1 MKRRTIRGQ
10 IFKSYAFLFIGLV
23 LMAVVG
29 INFYMGNLQ
38 RKNIDDTLTRL
49 AFSVS
54 EQLEAENQN
63 LYNLAVNVCTSETL
77 QQYFFS
83 DNKDGFTRRKNED
96 AITNH
101 VLSITGPMNRLHRLV
116 LRSDNKD
123 GFTRRKNE
131 DAITNHVLSITGP
144 MNRLHRL
151 VLRRED
157 GMLYEYSSREVN
169 LKEKGSE
176 EEYVR
181 KNQEVLEKQGEPF
194 FKGTFEDQEAAFL
207 EDVPVVP
214 VTSVQVA
221 FSEMYGNRYTN
232 MVEVQQPYDIC
243 RQTIEDLLKT
253 GQNGSQYQAFVYDAA
268 GKIVYPYKEKT
279 ERWNCFQ
286 QQILSGNESRYR
298 DETGMRYT
306 GKKYTSS
313 LTGWTILVYCSNGY
327 IFWPILHFAAVS
339 FVIAILSLGIMLFI
353 SYMISNSIT
362 IPLQK
367 IRESISLYNLNK
379 EKSVRL
385 QPSNVQ
391 LSLGIM
397 LFISYMIS
405 NSITIPL
412 QKIRESISLYNLN
425 KEKSVR
431 LQPSNVQLDEMT
443 SLSETF
449 YEMQERI
456 EGYVEEV
463 TALRIHELQSR
474 YYALQSQMNPH
485 FLYNSLSI
493 LSIMCDEKQNEAAAE
508 FCGELASMLRYSA
521 ASFERDVS
529 LEEEMEYTTT
539 YLKLLQKRYDT
550 MLDMEVILPESLKEK
565 RIPRLILQ
573 PLVENSI
580 KYGLESAP
588 PLLQKRYDTMLD
600 MEVILPESLKEKRI
614 PRLIL
619 QPLVENSIKY
629 GLESAPPWFISVEA
643 EEKKEG
649 WSITVS
655 DTGNGFTK
663 ETLNE
668 IQEKIQK
675 TEQSEQMPVEAE
687 EKKEGWS
694 ITVSDT
700 GNGFTK
706 ETLNEIQEKIQKTEQ
721 SEQMPE
727 LEIGG
732 MGILNIYIRL
742 KLYYKERL
750 RFLLGNQEEGGAFV
764 EIEIQ
769 EGACE
774 RTDDQSFGC
783 RR

>member
-116 LRSDNKD
+116 LR
-123 GFTRRKNE
+123 
-131 DAITNHVLSITGP
+131 
-144 MNRLHRL
+144 
-151 VLRRED
+151 RED

-207 EDVPVVP
+207 EDVP

-286 QQILSGNESRYR
+286 QQILSGNESSYR

-327 IFWPILHFAAVS
+327 IFWPIFHFAAVS
-339 FVIAILSLGIMLFI
+339 FVIAI
-353 SYMISNSIT
+353 
-362 IPLQK
+362 
-367 IRESISLYNLNK
+367 
-379 EKSVRL
+379 
-385 QPSNVQ
+385 

-529 LEEEMEYTTT
+529 LEEEMEYTAT

-588 PLLQKRYDTMLD
+588 P
-600 MEVILPESLKEKRI
+600 
-614 PRLIL
+614 
-619 QPLVENSIKY
+619 
-629 GLESAPPWFISVEA
+629 WFIS
-643 EEKKEG
+643 
-649 WSITVS
+649 
-655 DTGNGFTK
+655 
-663 ETLNE
+663 
-668 IQEKIQK
+668 
-675 TEQSEQMPVEAE
+675 VEAE

>member
-116 LRSDNKD
+116 LR
-123 GFTRRKNE
+123 
-131 DAITNHVLSITGP
+131 
-144 MNRLHRL
+144 
-151 VLRRED
+151 RED

-207 EDVPVVP
+207 EDVP

-327 IFWPILHFAAVS
+327 IFWPIFHFAAVS
-339 FVIAILSLGIMLFI
+339 FVIAI
-353 SYMISNSIT
+353 
-362 IPLQK
+362 
-367 IRESISLYNLNK
+367 
-379 EKSVRL
+379 
-385 QPSNVQ
+385 

-588 PLLQKRYDTMLD
+588 P
-600 MEVILPESLKEKRI
+600 
-614 PRLIL
+614 
-619 QPLVENSIKY
+619 
-629 GLESAPPWFISVEA
+629 WFIS
-643 EEKKEG
+643 
-649 WSITVS
+649 
-655 DTGNGFTK
+655 
-663 ETLNE
+663 
-668 IQEKIQK
+668 
-675 TEQSEQMPVEAE
+675 VEAE

>member
-116 LRSDNKD
+116 LR
-123 GFTRRKNE
+123 
-131 DAITNHVLSITGP
+131 
-144 MNRLHRL
+144 
-151 VLRRED
+151 RED

-207 EDVPVVP
+207 EDVP

-327 IFWPILHFAAVS
+327 IFWPIFHFAAVS
-339 FVIAILSLGIMLFI
+339 FVIA
-353 SYMISNSIT
+353 
-362 IPLQK
+362 
-367 IRESISLYNLNK
+367 
-379 EKSVRL
+379 V
-385 QPSNVQ
+385 

-529 LEEEMEYTTT
+529 LEEEMEYTAT

-588 PLLQKRYDTMLD
+588 P
-600 MEVILPESLKEKRI
+600 
-614 PRLIL
+614 
-619 QPLVENSIKY
+619 
-629 GLESAPPWFISVEA
+629 WFIS
-643 EEKKEG
+643 
-649 WSITVS
+649 
-655 DTGNGFTK
+655 
-663 ETLNE
+663 
-668 IQEKIQK
+668 
-675 TEQSEQMPVEAE
+675 VEAE

>member
-116 LRSDNKD
+116 LR
-123 GFTRRKNE
+123 
-131 DAITNHVLSITGP
+131 
-144 MNRLHRL
+144 
-151 VLRRED
+151 RED

-207 EDVPVVP
+207 EDVP

-339 FVIAILSLGIMLFI
+339 FVIA
-353 SYMISNSIT
+353 
-362 IPLQK
+362 
-367 IRESISLYNLNK
+367 
-379 EKSVRL
+379 V
-385 QPSNVQ
+385 

-588 PLLQKRYDTMLD
+588 P
-600 MEVILPESLKEKRI
+600 
-614 PRLIL
+614 
-619 QPLVENSIKY
+619 
-629 GLESAPPWFISVEA
+629 WFIS
-643 EEKKEG
+643 
-649 WSITVS
+649 
-655 DTGNGFTK
+655 
-663 ETLNE
+663 
-668 IQEKIQK
+668 
-675 TEQSEQMPVEAE
+675 VEAE

>member
-116 LRSDNKD
+116 LR
-123 GFTRRKNE
+123 
-131 DAITNHVLSITGP
+131 
-144 MNRLHRL
+144 
-151 VLRRED
+151 RED

-207 EDVPVVP
+207 EDVP

-286 QQILSGNESRYR
+286 QQILSGNESSYR

-327 IFWPILHFAAVS
+327 IFWPIFHFAAVS
-339 FVIAILSLGIMLFI
+339 FVIA
-353 SYMISNSIT
+353 
-362 IPLQK
+362 
-367 IRESISLYNLNK
+367 
-379 EKSVRL
+379 V
-385 QPSNVQ
+385 

-588 PLLQKRYDTMLD
+588 P
-600 MEVILPESLKEKRI
+600 
-614 PRLIL
+614 
-619 QPLVENSIKY
+619 
-629 GLESAPPWFISVEA
+629 WFIS
-643 EEKKEG
+643 
-649 WSITVS
+649 
-655 DTGNGFTK
+655 
-663 ETLNE
+663 
-668 IQEKIQK
+668 
-675 TEQSEQMPVEAE
+675 VEAE

>member
-101 VLSITGPMNRLHRLV
+101 VLSIT
-116 LRSDNKD
+116 S
-123 GFTRRKNE
+123 
-131 DAITNHVLSITGP
+131 P

-207 EDVPVVP
+207 EDVP

-286 QQILSGNESRYR
+286 QQILSGNESSYR

-339 FVIAILSLGIMLFI
+339 FVIA
-353 SYMISNSIT
+353 
-362 IPLQK
+362 
-367 IRESISLYNLNK
+367 
-379 EKSVRL
+379 V
-385 QPSNVQ
+385 

-588 PLLQKRYDTMLD
+588 P
-600 MEVILPESLKEKRI
+600 
-614 PRLIL
+614 
-619 QPLVENSIKY
+619 
-629 GLESAPPWFISVEA
+629 WFIS
-643 EEKKEG
+643 
-649 WSITVS
+649 
-655 DTGNGFTK
+655 
-663 ETLNE
+663 
-668 IQEKIQK
+668 
-675 TEQSEQMPVEAE
+675 VEAE

>member
-116 LRSDNKD
+116 LR
-123 GFTRRKNE
+123 
-131 DAITNHVLSITGP
+131 
-144 MNRLHRL
+144 
-151 VLRRED
+151 RED

-176 EEYVR
+176 AEYVR

-207 EDVPVVP
+207 EDVP

-286 QQILSGNESRYR
+286 QQILSGNESSYR

-327 IFWPILHFAAVS
+327 IFWPIFHFAAVS
-339 FVIAILSLGIMLFI
+339 FVIA
-353 SYMISNSIT
+353 
-362 IPLQK
+362 
-367 IRESISLYNLNK
+367 
-379 EKSVRL
+379 V
-385 QPSNVQ
+385 

-588 PLLQKRYDTMLD
+588 P
-600 MEVILPESLKEKRI
+600 
-614 PRLIL
+614 
-619 QPLVENSIKY
+619 
-629 GLESAPPWFISVEA
+629 WFIS
-643 EEKKEG
+643 
-649 WSITVS
+649 
-655 DTGNGFTK
+655 
-663 ETLNE
+663 
-668 IQEKIQK
+668 
-675 TEQSEQMPVEAE
+675 VEAE

>member
-116 LRSDNKD
+116 LR
-123 GFTRRKNE
+123 
-131 DAITNHVLSITGP
+131 
-144 MNRLHRL
+144 
-151 VLRRED
+151 RED

-207 EDVPVVP
+207 EDVPV
-214 VTSVQVA
+214 TSVQVA

-268 GKIVYPYKEKT
+268 GKNVYPYKEKT

-339 FVIAILSLGIMLFI
+339 FVIA
-353 SYMISNSIT
+353 
-362 IPLQK
+362 
-367 IRESISLYNLNK
+367 
-379 EKSVRL
+379 V
-385 QPSNVQ
+385 

-588 PLLQKRYDTMLD
+588 P
-600 MEVILPESLKEKRI
+600 
-614 PRLIL
+614 
-619 QPLVENSIKY
+619 
-629 GLESAPPWFISVEA
+629 WFIS
-643 EEKKEG
+643 
-649 WSITVS
+649 
-655 DTGNGFTK
+655 
-663 ETLNE
+663 
-668 IQEKIQK
+668 
-675 TEQSEQMPVEAE
+675 VEAE

>member
-49 AFSVS
+49 AFSAS

-77 QQYFFS
+77 QQYFF
-83 DNKDGFTRRKNED
+83 
-96 AITNH
+96 
-101 VLSITGPMNRLHRLV
+101 
-116 LRSDNKD
+116 SDNKD

-207 EDVPVVP
+207 EDVPV
-214 VTSVQVA
+214 TSVQVA

-286 QQILSGNESRYR
+286 QQILSGKESSYR

-313 LTGWTILVYCSNGY
+313 LTGWTILVYCRNGY

-339 FVIAILSLGIMLFI
+339 FVIA
-353 SYMISNSIT
+353 
-362 IPLQK
+362 
-367 IRESISLYNLNK
+367 
-379 EKSVRL
+379 V
-385 QPSNVQ
+385 

-588 PLLQKRYDTMLD
+588 P
-600 MEVILPESLKEKRI
+600 
-614 PRLIL
+614 
-619 QPLVENSIKY
+619 
-629 GLESAPPWFISVEA
+629 WFIS
-643 EEKKEG
+643 
-649 WSITVS
+649 
-655 DTGNGFTK
+655 
-663 ETLNE
+663 
-668 IQEKIQK
+668 
-675 TEQSEQMPVEAE
+675 VEAE

>member
-116 LRSDNKD
+116 LR
-123 GFTRRKNE
+123 
-131 DAITNHVLSITGP
+131 
-144 MNRLHRL
+144 
-151 VLRRED
+151 RED

-176 EEYVR
+176 AEYVR

-207 EDVPVVP
+207 EDVP

-286 QQILSGNESRYR
+286 QQILSGNESSYR

-339 FVIAILSLGIMLFI
+339 FVIA
-353 SYMISNSIT
+353 
-362 IPLQK
+362 
-367 IRESISLYNLNK
+367 
-379 EKSVRL
+379 V
-385 QPSNVQ
+385 

-449 YEMQERI
+449 YEMQEHI

-588 PLLQKRYDTMLD
+588 P
-600 MEVILPESLKEKRI
+600 
-614 PRLIL
+614 
-619 QPLVENSIKY
+619 
-629 GLESAPPWFISVEA
+629 WFIS
-643 EEKKEG
+643 
-649 WSITVS
+649 
-655 DTGNGFTK
+655 
-663 ETLNE
+663 
-668 IQEKIQK
+668 
-675 TEQSEQMPVEAE
+675 VEAE

-750 RFLLGNQEEGGAFV
+750 RFLLGNQEEGGAFI

>member
-116 LRSDNKD
+116 LR
-123 GFTRRKNE
+123 
-131 DAITNHVLSITGP
+131 
-144 MNRLHRL
+144 
-151 VLRRED
+151 RED

-207 EDVPVVP
+207 EGVP

-286 QQILSGNESRYR
+286 QQILSGNESSYR

-327 IFWPILHFAAVS
+327 IFWPIFHFAAVS
-339 FVIAILSLGIMLFI
+339 FVIA
-353 SYMISNSIT
+353 
-362 IPLQK
+362 
-367 IRESISLYNLNK
+367 
-379 EKSVRL
+379 V
-385 QPSNVQ
+385 

-588 PLLQKRYDTMLD
+588 P
-600 MEVILPESLKEKRI
+600 
-614 PRLIL
+614 
-619 QPLVENSIKY
+619 
-629 GLESAPPWFISVEA
+629 WFIS
-643 EEKKEG
+643 
-649 WSITVS
+649 
-655 DTGNGFTK
+655 
-663 ETLNE
+663 
-668 IQEKIQK
+668 
-675 TEQSEQMPVEAE
+675 VEAE

>member
-116 LRSDNKD
+116 LR
-123 GFTRRKNE
+123 
-131 DAITNHVLSITGP
+131 
-144 MNRLHRL
+144 
-151 VLRRED
+151 RED

-207 EDVPVVP
+207 EDVPV
-214 VTSVQVA
+214 TSVQVA

-253 GQNGSQYQAFVYDAA
+253 GQNGSQYQAFVYDVA

-286 QQILSGNESRYR
+286 QQILSGNESSYR

-327 IFWPILHFAAVS
+327 IFWPIFHFAAVS
-339 FVIAILSLGIMLFI
+339 FVIA
-353 SYMISNSIT
+353 
-362 IPLQK
+362 
-367 IRESISLYNLNK
+367 
-379 EKSVRL
+379 V
-385 QPSNVQ
+385 

-588 PLLQKRYDTMLD
+588 P
-600 MEVILPESLKEKRI
+600 
-614 PRLIL
+614 
-619 QPLVENSIKY
+619 
-629 GLESAPPWFISVEA
+629 WFIS
-643 EEKKEG
+643 
-649 WSITVS
+649 
-655 DTGNGFTK
+655 
-663 ETLNE
+663 
-668 IQEKIQK
+668 
-675 TEQSEQMPVEAE
+675 VEAE

>member
-116 LRSDNKD
+116 LR
-123 GFTRRKNE
+123 
-131 DAITNHVLSITGP
+131 
-144 MNRLHRL
+144 
-151 VLRRED
+151 RED

-207 EDVPVVP
+207 EDVPV
-214 VTSVQVA
+214 TSVQVA

-232 MVEVQQPYDIC
+232 MVEDQQPYDIC

-339 FVIAILSLGIMLFI
+339 FVIA
-353 SYMISNSIT
+353 
-362 IPLQK
+362 
-367 IRESISLYNLNK
+367 
-379 EKSVRL
+379 V
-385 QPSNVQ
+385 

-529 LEEEMEYTTT
+529 LEEEMEYTAT

-588 PLLQKRYDTMLD
+588 P
-600 MEVILPESLKEKRI
+600 
-614 PRLIL
+614 
-619 QPLVENSIKY
+619 
-629 GLESAPPWFISVEA
+629 WFIS
-643 EEKKEG
+643 
-649 WSITVS
+649 
-655 DTGNGFTK
+655 
-663 ETLNE
+663 
-668 IQEKIQK
+668 
-675 TEQSEQMPVEAE
+675 VEAE

>member
-116 LRSDNKD
+116 LR
-123 GFTRRKNE
+123 
-131 DAITNHVLSITGP
+131 
-144 MNRLHRL
+144 
-151 VLRRED
+151 RED
-157 GMLYEYSSREVN
+157 GMLDEYSSREVN

-207 EDVPVVP
+207 EDVP

-286 QQILSGNESRYR
+286 QQILSGNESSYR

-339 FVIAILSLGIMLFI
+339 FVIA
-353 SYMISNSIT
+353 
-362 IPLQK
+362 
-367 IRESISLYNLNK
+367 
-379 EKSVRL
+379 V
-385 QPSNVQ
+385 

-588 PLLQKRYDTMLD
+588 P
-600 MEVILPESLKEKRI
+600 
-614 PRLIL
+614 
-619 QPLVENSIKY
+619 
-629 GLESAPPWFISVEA
+629 WFIS
-643 EEKKEG
+643 
-649 WSITVS
+649 
-655 DTGNGFTK
+655 
-663 ETLNE
+663 
-668 IQEKIQK
+668 
-675 TEQSEQMPVEAE
+675 VEAE

>member
-116 LRSDNKD
+116 LR
-123 GFTRRKNE
+123 
-131 DAITNHVLSITGP
+131 
-144 MNRLHRL
+144 
-151 VLRRED
+151 RED

-207 EDVPVVP
+207 EDVP

-286 QQILSGNESRYR
+286 QQILSGNESSYR

-339 FVIAILSLGIMLFI
+339 FVIA
-353 SYMISNSIT
+353 
-362 IPLQK
+362 
-367 IRESISLYNLNK
+367 
-379 EKSVRL
+379 V
-385 QPSNVQ
+385 

-588 PLLQKRYDTMLD
+588 P
-600 MEVILPESLKEKRI
+600 
-614 PRLIL
+614 
-619 QPLVENSIKY
+619 
-629 GLESAPPWFISVEA
+629 WFISVEA

-655 DTGNGFTK
+655 DTGNGF
-663 ETLNE
+663 
-668 IQEKIQK
+668 I
-675 TEQSEQMPVEAE
+675 
-687 EKKEGWS
+687 
-694 ITVSDT
+694 
-700 GNGFTK
+700 K

>member
-116 LRSDNKD
+116 LR
-123 GFTRRKNE
+123 
-131 DAITNHVLSITGP
+131 
-144 MNRLHRL
+144 
-151 VLRRED
+151 RED

-207 EDVPVVP
+207 EDVP

-286 QQILSGNESRYR
+286 QQILSGNESSYR

-327 IFWPILHFAAVS
+327 IFWPIFHFAAVS
-339 FVIAILSLGIMLFI
+339 FVIA
-353 SYMISNSIT
+353 
-362 IPLQK
+362 
-367 IRESISLYNLNK
+367 
-379 EKSVRL
+379 V
-385 QPSNVQ
+385 

-431 LQPSNVQLDEMT
+431 LQPSNVQLDEMM

-588 PLLQKRYDTMLD
+588 P
-600 MEVILPESLKEKRI
+600 
-614 PRLIL
+614 
-619 QPLVENSIKY
+619 
-629 GLESAPPWFISVEA
+629 WFIS
-643 EEKKEG
+643 
-649 WSITVS
+649 
-655 DTGNGFTK
+655 
-663 ETLNE
+663 
-668 IQEKIQK
+668 
-675 TEQSEQMPVEAE
+675 VEAE

>member
-101 VLSITGPMNRLHRLV
+101 VLSI
-116 LRSDNKD
+116 S
-123 GFTRRKNE
+123 
-131 DAITNHVLSITGP
+131 GP

-207 EDVPVVP
+207 EDVP

-286 QQILSGNESRYR
+286 QQILSGNESSYR

-327 IFWPILHFAAVS
+327 IFWPIFHFAAVS
-339 FVIAILSLGIMLFI
+339 FVIA
-353 SYMISNSIT
+353 
-362 IPLQK
+362 
-367 IRESISLYNLNK
+367 
-379 EKSVRL
+379 V
-385 QPSNVQ
+385 

-588 PLLQKRYDTMLD
+588 P
-600 MEVILPESLKEKRI
+600 
-614 PRLIL
+614 
-619 QPLVENSIKY
+619 
-629 GLESAPPWFISVEA
+629 WFIS
-643 EEKKEG
+643 
-649 WSITVS
+649 
-655 DTGNGFTK
+655 
-663 ETLNE
+663 
-668 IQEKIQK
+668 
-675 TEQSEQMPVEAE
+675 VEAE

>member
-116 LRSDNKD
+116 LR
-123 GFTRRKNE
+123 
-131 DAITNHVLSITGP
+131 
-144 MNRLHRL
+144 
-151 VLRRED
+151 RED

-207 EDVPVVP
+207 EDVP

-286 QQILSGNESRYR
+286 QQILSGNESSYR

-327 IFWPILHFAAVS
+327 IFWPILHFTAVS
-339 FVIAILSLGIMLFI
+339 FVIA
-353 SYMISNSIT
+353 
-362 IPLQK
+362 
-367 IRESISLYNLNK
+367 
-379 EKSVRL
+379 V
-385 QPSNVQ
+385 

-588 PLLQKRYDTMLD
+588 P
-600 MEVILPESLKEKRI
+600 
-614 PRLIL
+614 
-619 QPLVENSIKY
+619 
-629 GLESAPPWFISVEA
+629 WFIS
-643 EEKKEG
+643 
-649 WSITVS
+649 
-655 DTGNGFTK
+655 
-663 ETLNE
+663 
-668 IQEKIQK
+668 
-675 TEQSEQMPVEAE
+675 VEAE

>member
-116 LRSDNKD
+116 LR
-123 GFTRRKNE
+123 
-131 DAITNHVLSITGP
+131 
-144 MNRLHRL
+144 
-151 VLRRED
+151 RED

-207 EDVPVVP
+207 EDVP

-286 QQILSGNESRYR
+286 QQILSGNESSYR

-327 IFWPILHFAAVS
+327 IFWPIFHFAAVS
-339 FVIAILSLGIMLFI
+339 FVIA
-353 SYMISNSIT
+353 
-362 IPLQK
+362 
-367 IRESISLYNLNK
+367 
-379 EKSVRL
+379 V
-385 QPSNVQ
+385 

-588 PLLQKRYDTMLD
+588 P
-600 MEVILPESLKEKRI
+600 
-614 PRLIL
+614 
-619 QPLVENSIKY
+619 
-629 GLESAPPWFISVEA
+629 WFISVEA

-655 DTGNGFTK
+655 DTGNGF
-663 ETLNE
+663 
-668 IQEKIQK
+668 I
-675 TEQSEQMPVEAE
+675 
-687 EKKEGWS
+687 
-694 ITVSDT
+694 
-700 GNGFTK
+700 K

>member
-116 LRSDNKD
+116 LR
-123 GFTRRKNE
+123 
-131 DAITNHVLSITGP
+131 
-144 MNRLHRL
+144 
-151 VLRRED
+151 RED

-207 EDVPVVP
+207 EDVP

-286 QQILSGNESRYR
+286 QQILSGNESSYR

-313 LTGWTILVYCSNGY
+313 LTGWTILVYCRHGY
-327 IFWPILHFAAVS
+327 IFWPIFHFAAVS
-339 FVIAILSLGIMLFI
+339 FVIA
-353 SYMISNSIT
+353 
-362 IPLQK
+362 
-367 IRESISLYNLNK
+367 
-379 EKSVRL
+379 V
-385 QPSNVQ
+385 

-588 PLLQKRYDTMLD
+588 P
-600 MEVILPESLKEKRI
+600 
-614 PRLIL
+614 
-619 QPLVENSIKY
+619 
-629 GLESAPPWFISVEA
+629 WFIS
-643 EEKKEG
+643 
-649 WSITVS
+649 
-655 DTGNGFTK
+655 
-663 ETLNE
+663 
-668 IQEKIQK
+668 
-675 TEQSEQMPVEAE
+675 VEAE

>member
-23 LMAVVG
+23 LTAVVG
-29 INFYMGNLQ
+29 INFYMGNIQ

-54 EQLEAENQN
+54 EQMEAENQN

-77 QQYFFS
+77 QQYFFA
-83 DNKDGFTRRKNED
+83 DNRDGLMRRKNED

-101 VLSITGPMNRLHRLV
+101 VLSIAGPMNRLY
-116 LRSDNKD
+116 
-123 GFTRRKNE
+123 
-131 DAITNHVLSITGP
+131 
-144 MNRLHRL
+144 RL

-157 GMLYEYSSREVN
+157 GMIYEYSSREVN
-169 LKEKGSE
+169 LMEKGDGE
-176 EEYVR
+176 KYEN
-181 KNQEVLEKQGEPF
+181 KEVLEKQGEPF
-194 FKGTFEDQEAAFL
+194 FKGTFEDREAAFL
-207 EDVPVVP
+207 EDVP

-243 RQTIEDLLKT
+243 KQTIDNLLKT
-253 GQNGSQYQAFVYDAA
+253 GQNGSQYQAFVYDSA

-279 ERWNCFQ
+279 NRWKCFQ
-286 QQILSGNESRYR
+286 KQLFSGRESGYR
-298 DETGMRYT
+298 DEKGKRYT

-313 LTGWTILVYCSNGY
+313 LTGWTTFVYCSNGY

-339 FVIAILSLGIMLFI
+339 FVIAVLFLGVMLFI

-367 IRESISLYNLNK
+367 IRESIA
-379 EKSVRL
+379 
-385 QPSNVQ
+385 
-391 LSLGIM
+391 
-397 LFISYMIS
+397 
-405 NSITIPL
+405 
-412 QKIRESISLYNLN
+412 LYNLN

-493 LSIMCDEKQNEAAAE
+493 LSIMCDENQNEAAAE

-529 LEEEMEYTTT
+529 LKEEMEYTNT
-539 YLKLLQKRYDT
+539 YLRLLQKRYDT
-550 MLDMEVILPESLKEK
+550 MLDMEVILPE
-565 RIPRLILQ
+565 
-573 PLVENSI
+573 N
-580 KYGLESAP
+580 
-588 PLLQKRYDTMLD
+588 
-600 MEVILPESLKEKRI
+600 LKEKRI

-643 EEKKEG
+643 EEKREG

-668 IQEKIQK
+668 IQK
-675 TEQSEQMPVEAE
+675 
-687 EKKEGWS
+687 
-694 ITVSDT
+694 
-700 GNGFTK
+700 
-706 ETLNEIQEKIQKTEQ
+706 KIQKTEQ

-742 KLYYKERL
+742 KLYYKEHL
-750 RFLLGNQEEGGAFV
+750 KFLLGNQEEGGAFV
-764 EIEIQ
+764 KIEIQ
-769 EGACE
+769 EDACE

>member
-116 LRSDNKD
+116 LR
-123 GFTRRKNE
+123 
-131 DAITNHVLSITGP
+131 
-144 MNRLHRL
+144 
-151 VLRRED
+151 RED

-207 EDVPVVP
+207 EDVP

-286 QQILSGNESRYR
+286 QQILSGNESSYR

-339 FVIAILSLGIMLFI
+339 FVIA
-353 SYMISNSIT
+353 
-362 IPLQK
+362 
-367 IRESISLYNLNK
+367 
-379 EKSVRL
+379 V
-385 QPSNVQ
+385 

-588 PLLQKRYDTMLD
+588 P
-600 MEVILPESLKEKRI
+600 
-614 PRLIL
+614 
-619 QPLVENSIKY
+619 
-629 GLESAPPWFISVEA
+629 WFIS
-643 EEKKEG
+643 
-649 WSITVS
+649 
-655 DTGNGFTK
+655 
-663 ETLNE
+663 
-668 IQEKIQK
+668 
-675 TEQSEQMPVEAE
+675 VEAE

>member
-116 LRSDNKD
+116 LR
-123 GFTRRKNE
+123 
-131 DAITNHVLSITGP
+131 
-144 MNRLHRL
+144 
-151 VLRRED
+151 RED
-157 GMLYEYSSREVN
+157 GMLYEYSPREVN

-207 EDVPVVP
+207 EDVP

-286 QQILSGNESRYR
+286 QQILSGNESSYR

-339 FVIAILSLGIMLFI
+339 FVIA
-353 SYMISNSIT
+353 
-362 IPLQK
+362 
-367 IRESISLYNLNK
+367 
-379 EKSVRL
+379 V
-385 QPSNVQ
+385 

-588 PLLQKRYDTMLD
+588 P
-600 MEVILPESLKEKRI
+600 
-614 PRLIL
+614 
-619 QPLVENSIKY
+619 
-629 GLESAPPWFISVEA
+629 WFIS
-643 EEKKEG
+643 
-649 WSITVS
+649 
-655 DTGNGFTK
+655 
-663 ETLNE
+663 
-668 IQEKIQK
+668 
-675 TEQSEQMPVEAE
+675 VEAE

>member
-116 LRSDNKD
+116 LR
-123 GFTRRKNE
+123 
-131 DAITNHVLSITGP
+131 
-144 MNRLHRL
+144 
-151 VLRRED
+151 RED

-207 EDVPVVP
+207 EDVP

-286 QQILSGNESRYR
+286 QQILSGNESSYR

-339 FVIAILSLGIMLFI
+339 FVIA
-353 SYMISNSIT
+353 
-362 IPLQK
+362 
-367 IRESISLYNLNK
+367 
-379 EKSVRL
+379 V
-385 QPSNVQ
+385 

-580 KYGLESAP
+580 KYGLES
-588 PLLQKRYDTMLD
+588 T
-600 MEVILPESLKEKRI
+600 
-614 PRLIL
+614 
-619 QPLVENSIKY
+619 
-629 GLESAPPWFISVEA
+629 PPWFIS
-643 EEKKEG
+643 
-649 WSITVS
+649 
-655 DTGNGFTK
+655 
-663 ETLNE
+663 
-668 IQEKIQK
+668 
-675 TEQSEQMPVEAE
+675 VEAE

>member
-116 LRSDNKD
+116 LR
-123 GFTRRKNE
+123 
-131 DAITNHVLSITGP
+131 
-144 MNRLHRL
+144 
-151 VLRRED
+151 RED

-207 EDVPVVP
+207 EDVP

-286 QQILSGNESRYR
+286 QQILSGNESSYR

-327 IFWPILHFAAVS
+327 IFWPIFHFAAVS
-339 FVIAILSLGIMLFI
+339 FVIAVLSLGIMLFI

-391 LSLGIM
+391 L
-397 LFISYMIS
+397 
-405 NSITIPL
+405 N
-412 QKIRESISLYNLN
+412 
-425 KEKSVR
+425 
-431 LQPSNVQLDEMT
+431 EMT

-588 PLLQKRYDTMLD
+588 P
-600 MEVILPESLKEKRI
+600 
-614 PRLIL
+614 
-619 QPLVENSIKY
+619 
-629 GLESAPPWFISVEA
+629 WFIS
-643 EEKKEG
+643 
-649 WSITVS
+649 
-655 DTGNGFTK
+655 
-663 ETLNE
+663 
-668 IQEKIQK
+668 
-675 TEQSEQMPVEAE
+675 VEAE

>member
-116 LRSDNKD
+116 LR
-123 GFTRRKNE
+123 
-131 DAITNHVLSITGP
+131 
-144 MNRLHRL
+144 
-151 VLRRED
+151 RED

-207 EDVPVVP
+207 EDVP

-286 QQILSGNESRYR
+286 QQILSGNESSYR

-327 IFWPILHFAAVS
+327 IFWPIFHFAAVS
-339 FVIAILSLGIMLFI
+339 FVIAI
-353 SYMISNSIT
+353 
-362 IPLQK
+362 
-367 IRESISLYNLNK
+367 
-379 EKSVRL
+379 
-385 QPSNVQ
+385 

-588 PLLQKRYDTMLD
+588 P
-600 MEVILPESLKEKRI
+600 
-614 PRLIL
+614 
-619 QPLVENSIKY
+619 
-629 GLESAPPWFISVEA
+629 WFIS
-643 EEKKEG
+643 
-649 WSITVS
+649 
-655 DTGNGFTK
+655 
-663 ETLNE
+663 
-668 IQEKIQK
+668 
-675 TEQSEQMPVEAE
+675 VEAE

>member
-116 LRSDNKD
+116 LR
-123 GFTRRKNE
+123 
-131 DAITNHVLSITGP
+131 
-144 MNRLHRL
+144 
-151 VLRRED
+151 RED

-207 EDVPVVP
+207 EDVP

-286 QQILSGNESRYR
+286 QQILSGNESSYR

-339 FVIAILSLGIMLFI
+339 FVIA
-353 SYMISNSIT
+353 
-362 IPLQK
+362 
-367 IRESISLYNLNK
+367 
-379 EKSVRL
+379 V
-385 QPSNVQ
+385 

-529 LEEEMEYTTT
+529 LEEEMEYTAT
-539 YLKLLQKRYDT
+539 YLK
-550 MLDMEVILPESLKEK
+550 
-565 RIPRLILQ
+565 
-573 PLVENSI
+573 
-580 KYGLESAP
+580 
-588 PLLQKRYDTMLD
+588 LLQKRYDTMLD

-655 DTGNGFTK
+655 DTGNGFT
-663 ETLNE
+663 E
-668 IQEKIQK
+668 
-675 TEQSEQMPVEAE
+675 
-687 EKKEGWS
+687 
-694 ITVSDT
+694 
-700 GNGFTK
+700 

>member
-116 LRSDNKD
+116 LR
-123 GFTRRKNE
+123 
-131 DAITNHVLSITGP
+131 
-144 MNRLHRL
+144 
-151 VLRRED
+151 RED

-207 EDVPVVP
+207 EDVP

-339 FVIAILSLGIMLFI
+339 FVIA
-353 SYMISNSIT
+353 
-362 IPLQK
+362 
-367 IRESISLYNLNK
+367 
-379 EKSVRL
+379 V
-385 QPSNVQ
+385 

-588 PLLQKRYDTMLD
+588 P
-600 MEVILPESLKEKRI
+600 
-614 PRLIL
+614 
-619 QPLVENSIKY
+619 
-629 GLESAPPWFISVEA
+629 WFIS
-643 EEKKEG
+643 
-649 WSITVS
+649 
-655 DTGNGFTK
+655 
-663 ETLNE
+663 
-668 IQEKIQK
+668 
-675 TEQSEQMPVEAE
+675 VEAE

-750 RFLLGNQEEGGAFV
+750 RFLLGNQEEGGAFI

>member
-116 LRSDNKD
+116 LR
-123 GFTRRKNE
+123 
-131 DAITNHVLSITGP
+131 
-144 MNRLHRL
+144 
-151 VLRRED
+151 RED

-207 EDVPVVP
+207 EDVP

-286 QQILSGNESRYR
+286 QQILSGKESSYR

-313 LTGWTILVYCSNGY
+313 LTGWTILVYCRNGY

-339 FVIAILSLGIMLFI
+339 FVIA
-353 SYMISNSIT
+353 
-362 IPLQK
+362 
-367 IRESISLYNLNK
+367 
-379 EKSVRL
+379 V
-385 QPSNVQ
+385 

-529 LEEEMEYTTT
+529 LEEEMEYTAT

-588 PLLQKRYDTMLD
+588 P
-600 MEVILPESLKEKRI
+600 
-614 PRLIL
+614 
-619 QPLVENSIKY
+619 
-629 GLESAPPWFISVEA
+629 WFIS
-643 EEKKEG
+643 
-649 WSITVS
+649 
-655 DTGNGFTK
+655 
-663 ETLNE
+663 
-668 IQEKIQK
+668 
-675 TEQSEQMPVEAE
+675 VEAE

>member
-116 LRSDNKD
+116 LR
-123 GFTRRKNE
+123 
-131 DAITNHVLSITGP
+131 
-144 MNRLHRL
+144 
-151 VLRRED
+151 RED

-207 EDVPVVP
+207 EDVP

-286 QQILSGNESRYR
+286 QQILSGNESSYR

-339 FVIAILSLGIMLFI
+339 FVIA
-353 SYMISNSIT
+353 
-362 IPLQK
+362 
-367 IRESISLYNLNK
+367 
-379 EKSVRL
+379 V
-385 QPSNVQ
+385 

-588 PLLQKRYDTMLD
+588 P
-600 MEVILPESLKEKRI
+600 
-614 PRLIL
+614 
-619 QPLVENSIKY
+619 
-629 GLESAPPWFISVEA
+629 WFIS
-643 EEKKEG
+643 
-649 WSITVS
+649 
-655 DTGNGFTK
+655 
-663 ETLNE
+663 
-668 IQEKIQK
+668 
-675 TEQSEQMPVEAE
+675 VEAE

-774 RTDDQSFGC
+774 RTDDQSFDC

>member
-1 MKRRTIRGQ
+1 ML
-10 IFKSYAFLFIGLV
+10 FLFIGLV

-116 LRSDNKD
+116 LR
-123 GFTRRKNE
+123 
-131 DAITNHVLSITGP
+131 
-144 MNRLHRL
+144 
-151 VLRRED
+151 RED

-207 EDVPVVP
+207 EDVP

-286 QQILSGNESRYR
+286 QQILSGNESSYR

-339 FVIAILSLGIMLFI
+339 FVIA
-353 SYMISNSIT
+353 
-362 IPLQK
+362 
-367 IRESISLYNLNK
+367 
-379 EKSVRL
+379 V
-385 QPSNVQ
+385 

-588 PLLQKRYDTMLD
+588 P
-600 MEVILPESLKEKRI
+600 
-614 PRLIL
+614 
-619 QPLVENSIKY
+619 
-629 GLESAPPWFISVEA
+629 WFIS
-643 EEKKEG
+643 
-649 WSITVS
+649 
-655 DTGNGFTK
+655 
-663 ETLNE
+663 
-668 IQEKIQK
+668 
-675 TEQSEQMPVEAE
+675 VEAE

>member
-116 LRSDNKD
+116 LR
-123 GFTRRKNE
+123 
-131 DAITNHVLSITGP
+131 
-144 MNRLHRL
+144 
-151 VLRRED
+151 RED

-207 EDVPVVP
+207 EDVP

-286 QQILSGNESRYR
+286 QQILSGKESSYR

-313 LTGWTILVYCSNGY
+313 LTGWTILVYCRNGY

-339 FVIAILSLGIMLFI
+339 FVIA
-353 SYMISNSIT
+353 
-362 IPLQK
+362 
-367 IRESISLYNLNK
+367 
-379 EKSVRL
+379 V
-385 QPSNVQ
+385 

-588 PLLQKRYDTMLD
+588 P
-600 MEVILPESLKEKRI
+600 
-614 PRLIL
+614 
-619 QPLVENSIKY
+619 
-629 GLESAPPWFISVEA
+629 WFIS
-643 EEKKEG
+643 
-649 WSITVS
+649 
-655 DTGNGFTK
+655 
-663 ETLNE
+663 
-668 IQEKIQK
+668 
-675 TEQSEQMPVEAE
+675 VEAE

>member
-116 LRSDNKD
+116 LR
-123 GFTRRKNE
+123 
-131 DAITNHVLSITGP
+131 
-144 MNRLHRL
+144 
-151 VLRRED
+151 RED

-176 EEYVR
+176 AEYVR

-207 EDVPVVP
+207 EDVP

-286 QQILSGNESRYR
+286 QQILSGNESSYR

-339 FVIAILSLGIMLFI
+339 FVIA
-353 SYMISNSIT
+353 
-362 IPLQK
+362 
-367 IRESISLYNLNK
+367 
-379 EKSVRL
+379 V
-385 QPSNVQ
+385 

-588 PLLQKRYDTMLD
+588 P
-600 MEVILPESLKEKRI
+600 
-614 PRLIL
+614 
-619 QPLVENSIKY
+619 
-629 GLESAPPWFISVEA
+629 WFIS
-643 EEKKEG
+643 
-649 WSITVS
+649 
-655 DTGNGFTK
+655 
-663 ETLNE
+663 
-668 IQEKIQK
+668 
-675 TEQSEQMPVEAE
+675 VEAE

>member
-116 LRSDNKD
+116 LR
-123 GFTRRKNE
+123 
-131 DAITNHVLSITGP
+131 
-144 MNRLHRL
+144 
-151 VLRRED
+151 RED

-207 EDVPVVP
+207 EDVP

-286 QQILSGNESRYR
+286 QQILSGNESSYR

-327 IFWPILHFAAVS
+327 IFWPIFHFAAVS
-339 FVIAILSLGIMLFI
+339 FVIA
-353 SYMISNSIT
+353 
-362 IPLQK
+362 
-367 IRESISLYNLNK
+367 
-379 EKSVRL
+379 V
-385 QPSNVQ
+385 

-529 LEEEMEYTTT
+529 LEEEMEYTAT

-588 PLLQKRYDTMLD
+588 P
-600 MEVILPESLKEKRI
+600 
-614 PRLIL
+614 
-619 QPLVENSIKY
+619 
-629 GLESAPPWFISVEA
+629 WFIS
-643 EEKKEG
+643 
-649 WSITVS
+649 
-655 DTGNGFTK
+655 
-663 ETLNE
+663 
-668 IQEKIQK
+668 
-675 TEQSEQMPVEAE
+675 VEAE

>member
-116 LRSDNKD
+116 LR
-123 GFTRRKNE
+123 
-131 DAITNHVLSITGP
+131 
-144 MNRLHRL
+144 
-151 VLRRED
+151 RED

-207 EDVPVVP
+207 EDVP

-286 QQILSGNESRYR
+286 QQILSGNESSYR

-339 FVIAILSLGIMLFI
+339 FVIA
-353 SYMISNSIT
+353 
-362 IPLQK
+362 
-367 IRESISLYNLNK
+367 
-379 EKSVRL
+379 V
-385 QPSNVQ
+385 

-588 PLLQKRYDTMLD
+588 P
-600 MEVILPESLKEKRI
+600 
-614 PRLIL
+614 
-619 QPLVENSIKY
+619 
-629 GLESAPPWFISVEA
+629 WFISVEA

-655 DTGNGFTK
+655 DTGNGF
-663 ETLNE
+663 
-668 IQEKIQK
+668 I
-675 TEQSEQMPVEAE
+675 
-687 EKKEGWS
+687 
-694 ITVSDT
+694 
-700 GNGFTK
+700 K

-774 RTDDQSFGC
+774 RTDDQSFDC

>member
-116 LRSDNKD
+116 LR
-123 GFTRRKNE
+123 
-131 DAITNHVLSITGP
+131 
-144 MNRLHRL
+144 
-151 VLRRED
+151 RED

-207 EDVPVVP
+207 EDVP

-286 QQILSGNESRYR
+286 QQILSGNESSYR

-339 FVIAILSLGIMLFI
+339 FVIAI
-353 SYMISNSIT
+353 
-362 IPLQK
+362 
-367 IRESISLYNLNK
+367 
-379 EKSVRL
+379 
-385 QPSNVQ
+385 

-588 PLLQKRYDTMLD
+588 P
-600 MEVILPESLKEKRI
+600 
-614 PRLIL
+614 
-619 QPLVENSIKY
+619 
-629 GLESAPPWFISVEA
+629 WFIS
-643 EEKKEG
+643 
-649 WSITVS
+649 
-655 DTGNGFTK
+655 
-663 ETLNE
+663 
-668 IQEKIQK
+668 
-675 TEQSEQMPVEAE
+675 VEAE

>member
-1 MKRRTIRGQ
+1 M
-10 IFKSYAFLFIGLV
+10 
-23 LMAVVG
+23 
-29 INFYMGNLQ
+29 
-38 RKNIDDTLTRL
+38 
-49 AFSVS
+49 
-54 EQLEAENQN
+54 
-63 LYNLAVNVCTSETL
+63 CTSETL
-77 QQYFFS
+77 QQYFF
-83 DNKDGFTRRKNED
+83 
-96 AITNH
+96 
-101 VLSITGPMNRLHRLV
+101 
-116 LRSDNKD
+116 SDNKD

-207 EDVPVVP
+207 EDVPV
-214 VTSVQVA
+214 TSVQVA

-286 QQILSGNESRYR
+286 QQILSGNESSYR

-327 IFWPILHFAAVS
+327 IFWPIFHFAAVS
-339 FVIAILSLGIMLFI
+339 FVIA
-353 SYMISNSIT
+353 
-362 IPLQK
+362 
-367 IRESISLYNLNK
+367 
-379 EKSVRL
+379 V
-385 QPSNVQ
+385 

-588 PLLQKRYDTMLD
+588 P
-600 MEVILPESLKEKRI
+600 
-614 PRLIL
+614 
-619 QPLVENSIKY
+619 
-629 GLESAPPWFISVEA
+629 WFIS
-643 EEKKEG
+643 
-649 WSITVS
+649 
-655 DTGNGFTK
+655 
-663 ETLNE
+663 
-668 IQEKIQK
+668 
-675 TEQSEQMPVEAE
+675 VEAE

>member
-116 LRSDNKD
+116 LR
-123 GFTRRKNE
+123 
-131 DAITNHVLSITGP
+131 
-144 MNRLHRL
+144 
-151 VLRRED
+151 RED

-169 LKEKGSE
+169 LKEKGNE

-207 EDVPVVP
+207 EDVP

-286 QQILSGNESRYR
+286 QQILSGNESSYR

-339 FVIAILSLGIMLFI
+339 LVIA
-353 SYMISNSIT
+353 
-362 IPLQK
+362 
-367 IRESISLYNLNK
+367 
-379 EKSVRL
+379 V
-385 QPSNVQ
+385 

-588 PLLQKRYDTMLD
+588 P
-600 MEVILPESLKEKRI
+600 
-614 PRLIL
+614 
-619 QPLVENSIKY
+619 
-629 GLESAPPWFISVEA
+629 WFIS
-643 EEKKEG
+643 
-649 WSITVS
+649 
-655 DTGNGFTK
+655 
-663 ETLNE
+663 
-668 IQEKIQK
+668 
-675 TEQSEQMPVEAE
+675 VEAE

>member
-116 LRSDNKD
+116 LR
-123 GFTRRKNE
+123 
-131 DAITNHVLSITGP
+131 
-144 MNRLHRL
+144 
-151 VLRRED
+151 RED

-176 EEYVR
+176 AEYVR

-207 EDVPVVP
+207 EDVP

-286 QQILSGNESRYR
+286 QQILSGNESSYR

-339 FVIAILSLGIMLFI
+339 FVIA
-353 SYMISNSIT
+353 
-362 IPLQK
+362 
-367 IRESISLYNLNK
+367 
-379 EKSVRL
+379 V
-385 QPSNVQ
+385 

-463 TALRIHELQSR
+463 TALRIHEVQSR

-588 PLLQKRYDTMLD
+588 P
-600 MEVILPESLKEKRI
+600 
-614 PRLIL
+614 
-619 QPLVENSIKY
+619 
-629 GLESAPPWFISVEA
+629 WFIS
-643 EEKKEG
+643 
-649 WSITVS
+649 
-655 DTGNGFTK
+655 
-663 ETLNE
+663 
-668 IQEKIQK
+668 
-675 TEQSEQMPVEAE
+675 VEAE

>member
-116 LRSDNKD
+116 LR
-123 GFTRRKNE
+123 
-131 DAITNHVLSITGP
+131 
-144 MNRLHRL
+144 
-151 VLRRED
+151 RED

-207 EDVPVVP
+207 EDVP

-286 QQILSGNESRYR
+286 QQILSGNESSYR

-339 FVIAILSLGIMLFI
+339 FVIA
-353 SYMISNSIT
+353 
-362 IPLQK
+362 
-367 IRESISLYNLNK
+367 
-379 EKSVRL
+379 V
-385 QPSNVQ
+385 

-588 PLLQKRYDTMLD
+588 P
-600 MEVILPESLKEKRI
+600 
-614 PRLIL
+614 
-619 QPLVENSIKY
+619 
-629 GLESAPPWFISVEA
+629 WFIS
-643 EEKKEG
+643 
-649 WSITVS
+649 
-655 DTGNGFTK
+655 
-663 ETLNE
+663 
-668 IQEKIQK
+668 
-675 TEQSEQMPVEAE
+675 VEAE

-750 RFLLGNQEEGGAFV
+750 RFLLGNQEEGGAFI